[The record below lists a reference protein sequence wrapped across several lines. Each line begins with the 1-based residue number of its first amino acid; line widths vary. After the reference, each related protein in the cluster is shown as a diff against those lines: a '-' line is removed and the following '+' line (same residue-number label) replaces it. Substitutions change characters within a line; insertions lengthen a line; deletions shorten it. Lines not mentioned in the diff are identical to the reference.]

1 MIDTAKFHQRA
12 ESLSEMLQKRLGVR
26 GKTLKVR
33 LSRAGRRL
41 PKAQRRAGETLLRAE
56 RLMGHPKLARL
67 ADPVETDQAF
77 DSITGHLKRFDRDE
91 ARRNALLTWLAV
103 VVFNLLL
110 LGGLVVALVRWQ
122 GPL

>member
-12 ESLSEMLQKRLGVR
+12 ESLSEMLQARLGVR
-26 GKTLKVR
+26 GKSLKAR

-41 PKAQRRAGETLLRAE
+41 PKAQRRAGQTLIETE
-56 RLMGHPKLARL
+56 RLLGHPKLARL
-67 ADPVETDQAF
+67 ADPVATDQAF
-77 DSITGHLKRFDRDE
+77 DSITGHLKGIDRAE

>member
-12 ESLSEMLQKRLGVR
+12 EGLSEMLQARLGVR
-26 GKTLKVR
+26 GKSLKAR

-41 PKAQRRAGETLLRAE
+41 PKAQRRAGKTLIETE
-56 RLMGHPKLARL
+56 RLLAHPKLARL
-67 ADPVETDQAF
+67 ADPVETDRAF
-77 DSITGHLKRFDRDE
+77 DTITGHLKRFDRAE

>member
-1 MIDTAKFHQRA
+1 MIDMAKFHQRA
-12 ESLSEMLQKRLGVR
+12 EGLSEMLQARLGVR
-26 GKTLKVR
+26 GKSLKAR

-41 PKAQRRAGETLLRAE
+41 PKAQRRAGKTLIETE
-56 RLMGHPKLARL
+56 RLLGHPKLARL
-67 ADPVETDQAF
+67 ADPVETDRAF
-77 DSITGHLKRFDRDE
+77 DTITGHLKRFDRAE

>member
-1 MIDTAKFHQRA
+1 MIDTAQFHQRA
-12 ESLSEMLQKRLGVR
+12 EGLSEMLQARLGVR
-26 GKTLKVR
+26 GKSLKAR

-41 PKAQRRAGETLLRAE
+41 PKAQRRAGKTLIETE
-56 RLMGHPKLARL
+56 RLLGHPKLARL
-67 ADPVETDQAF
+67 ADPVETDRAF
-77 DSITGHLKRFDRDE
+77 DTITGHLKRFDRAE